1 MVCGKRRRRNL
12 QATRSA
18 EKPQIFRLLPAR
30 TIAGGPLQFDIFV
43 IIRLSRRPFRPF
55 LDRAGKYLRLTVS
68 LVVPSLVASF
78 CNFAALRA
86 DQPAKSDA
94 PGSST
99 APKLQLRDL
108 QDQAAHFNSVLV
120 LPDWETTSAQVD
132 ANVNA
137 AIADAN
143 RQLDAIAHIDPKSA
157 SFENT
162 VRALEDVYAKI
173 FQTAHRVAV
182 LEQAHPDPKM
192 RSASLDAIQK
202 LEGFEVGIDYRKD
215 VYRTVKAYLDTNP
228 RLEGQDARLVEFI
241 VRGYKRDGLT
251 LPDEKQ
257 QKVEALRKQL
267 ASVQERFLVNAN
279 NATAPLK
286 FTKEQLE
293 GVSDDFLKQA
303 KTTENEYT
311 VDANVPPQY
320 IYAMTNCIKEETRKR
335 LCIAHDTRAKDKN
348 LPLATQAVEIRAELA
363 DLLGYSSWADY
374 QEEVKMAKTGKN
386 ALDFEEQLK
395 GALEPKYQAEISELK
410 KAKASVA
417 GAITPD
423 VKLWDWY
430 FTSALLQKQKYN
442 IDTEALRA
450 YFPFDRVLDG
460 MFKIYE
466 HIFQVEIR
474 PVDAPAAYQ
483 SDVEL
488 YAVLDQQTQQP
499 LGMFYLDLFPRPGK
513 YNHFANFA
521 LINGGLLPDGKYQRP
536 VVDLICN
543 FPSPSSD
550 KPSLASQQDVVTI
563 FHEFGHAMHAILT
576 TVNYVQFSGFNVPG
590 DFVEAP
596 SQMLE
601 YFAWDKKVL
610 DSFAADYRDPSKKIP
625 ADVLA
630 KLKEA
635 DLAIKA
641 CAYRR
646 QLSFGLLDLLIHEPL
661 TPAQKADLNRYVNS
675 ILNDVFLPSDP
686 STAVLASFGHLFDGY
701 DAGYYGYAWAD
712 AIAADMASVFESA
725 PDGFLDA
732 TVGRR
737 LRDEIYAVGDS
748 RDITVSVEKFLGRKQ
763 STGPFL
769 KKLGIDQQ

>member
-1 MVCGKRRRRNL
+1 M
-12 QATRSA
+12 
-18 EKPQIFRLLPAR
+18 IILL
-30 TIAGGPLQFDIFV
+30 
-43 IIRLSRRPFRPF
+43 SCRPFRPF
-55 LDRAGKYLRLTVS
+55 LDRAEKYIRPTVS
-68 LVVPSLVASF
+68 LVATTLAASF
-78 CNFAALRA
+78 CNFAPIWA
-86 DQPAKSDA
+86 DQTVKSDR
-94 PGSST
+94 PGSSP
-99 APKLQLRDL
+99 APKLQFREL
-108 QDQAAHFNSVLV
+108 QDQAARFNSVLT
-120 LPDWETTSAQVD
+120 LPDWETTPAQLD
-132 ANVNA
+132 ANVDA

-143 RQLDAIAHIDPKSA
+143 HQLDAIARVDPKGA
-157 SFENT
+157 TFENT
-162 VRALEDVYAKI
+162 VRALDDVYAKI
-173 FQTAHRVAV
+173 IETGRRIVV

-192 RSASLDAIQK
+192 RGASLDATQK
-202 LEGFEVGIDYRKD
+202 LDEFVVGIDYRKD
-215 VYRTVKAYLDTNP
+215 VYRSIKAYLDTNP
-228 RLEGQDARLVEFI
+228 HLEGQDARLVEFT
-241 VRGYKRDGLT
+241 VRDYRRAGLT

-267 ASVQERFLVNAN
+267 ASIQAHYLVNAN

-286 FTKEQLE
+286 FTRDELE
-293 GVSDDFLKQA
+293 GVSDDFLRQA
-303 KTTENEYT
+303 KTGENEYT

-320 IYAMTNCIKEETRKR
+320 IYAMTSCSKEDTRKR
-335 LCIAHDTRAKDKN
+335 LCIAHDTRAKEKN
-348 LPLATQAVEIRAELA
+348 LPLATQAIEIRAQLA
-363 DLLGYSSWADY
+363 ELLGYSSWADY
-374 QEEVKMAKTGKN
+374 QEEVKMAKTGKT
-386 ALDFEEQLK
+386 ALDFEEHLK
-395 GALEPKYQAEISELK
+395 TALEPKYQAETAELK

-430 FTSALLQKQKYN
+430 FTCALLQKQKYN
-442 IDTEALRA
+442 IDSEALRV

-460 MFKIYE
+460 MFKVYE

-474 PVDAPAAYQ
+474 PVDAPAVYQ
-483 SDVEL
+483 DDVKL
-488 YAVLDQQTQQP
+488 YAVLDQQTREP

-513 YNHFANFA
+513 YNHFANFG

-543 FPSPSSD
+543 FPPPSSD

-610 DSFAADYRDPSKKIP
+610 DSFAGDYRDPSKKIP
-625 ADVLA
+625 AEVLA

-635 DLAIKA
+635 DLATKA

-646 QLSFGLLDLLIHEPL
+646 QLSFGLLDLSIHQPL
-661 TPAQKADLNRYVNS
+661 TPAQKEDINGFANS
-675 ILNDVFLPSDP
+675 ILNDVFFPSDP
-686 STAVLASFGHLFDGY
+686 STAMLASFGHLFDGY

-712 AIAADMASVFESA
+712 AIAADMASVFQTA

-732 TVGRR
+732 AVGRR

-748 RDITVSVEKFLGRKQ
+748 RDINISVEKFLGRKP

-769 KKLGIDQQ
+769 KKLGINPQ